1 MFSIKQQNISK
12 YYVFRPEFALLLLI
26 LHCFSTQN
34 IFSQQISN
42 DTTRAQDSL
51 RIVSDSAIISDSNFI
66 AKDSIFAD
74 TSALS
79 KSGKKPLLEAEVK
92 YSSEDSLIFS
102 IGDQKVFLFD
112 KAVVNYED
120 IGLT

>member
-51 RIVSDSAIISDSNFI
+51 RIVSDSTFI

-112 KAVVNYED
+112 
-120 IGLT
+120 